1 METRANYLLVG
12 LFVLVFTFGGFAFVL
27 WLAKFQFDTDFRKY
41 DIRYEG
47 SVTGLNEGS
56 PVRYRGVRVGEVT
69 RIRLNPQD
77 PEEVRITIEID
88 ATTPVRSDTVATLE
102 LESIASGVLYVQL
115 SETSKESAPLTVE
128 PGEPRPVIESRTS
141 GLQEL
146 FQGAPEIMRKVDSLL
161 EKANDILDDE
171 NRGRIDST
179 LANLDDF
186 SGVLADRG
194 GDIAT
199 IIQDARITME
209 SARDATAAMGKMA
222 ATFERETPRVFAQ
235 IEDTLRTFELMAQ
248 GIDRSVGLTAE
259 HIETLIGD
267 IRTSSKSFTSLSS
280 ELQAMI
286 AENREPIRDFTA
298 TGLAELT
305 VLVVELRDLAVALR
319 RVTTE
324 LERDPARFLFGDR
337 QQGYE
342 AR

>member
-27 WLAKFQFDTDFRKY
+27 WLAKFQFDTDFHKY

-47 SVTGLNEGS
+47 SVTGLIQGS
-56 PVRYRGVRVGEVT
+56 PVRYKGVRVGEVT
-69 RIRLNPQD
+69 RIRLNPED
-77 PEEVRITIEID
+77 PEEVRITIEIN

-102 LESIASGVLYVQL
+102 VESLASGALYVQL
-115 SETSKESAPLTVE
+115 GETSKEAPPLAVK
-128 PGEPRPVIESRTS
+128 PGEPRPVIASRTS

-146 FQGAPEIMRKVDSLL
+146 FQGAPEIMRKVDTLL
-161 EKANDILDDE
+161 ASANEILDDE
-171 NRGRIDST
+171 NRGHVDSMLT
-179 LANLDDF
+179 NLDDF
-186 SGVLADRG
+186 TGALADRRV
-194 GDIAT
+194 DIAT
-199 IIQDARITME
+199 IVQDARIVME
-209 SARDATAAMGKMA
+209 NARDATAALEKMA
-222 ATFERETPRVFAQ
+222 TTFGRDTPKVFAQ
-235 IEDTLRTFELMAQ
+235 IESTLQTFELMAA

-259 HIETLIGD
+259 HIETLIGEA
-267 IRTSSKSFTSLSS
+267 RTASKSFTSLSS
-280 ELQAMI
+280 EVEAMV

-324 LERDPARFLFGDR
+324 IERDPARFFFGNR

-342 AR
+342 AQ